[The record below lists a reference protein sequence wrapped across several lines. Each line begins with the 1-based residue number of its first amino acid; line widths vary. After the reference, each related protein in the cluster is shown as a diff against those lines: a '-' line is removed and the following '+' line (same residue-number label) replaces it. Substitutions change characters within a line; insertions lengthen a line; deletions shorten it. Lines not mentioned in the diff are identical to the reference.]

1 MKKYFS
7 QGFVDSVG
15 ACISL
20 SCAIHCMAMPLL
32 VTFLPLIGL
41 GFFVSEPAEL
51 VIIGGAVVL
60 ALGSI
65 VWGIRHHR
73 RWRAF
78 LVLIVGIAFI
88 ATAHISA
95 EGIYEVILHI
105 SGGISLASAHL
116 VNRHLCKTCA
126 ACEEEHASVSH

>member
-1 MKKYFS
+1 MRRQFN
-7 QGFVDSVG
+7 QGLVDCIG

-20 SCAIHCMAMPLL
+20 SCAIHCIAMPLL
-32 VTFLPLIGL
+32 ITILPLIGL

-51 VIIGGAVVL
+51 IIIGVAVVL

-65 VWGIRHHR
+65 VWGIRHHQ

-78 LVLIVGIAFI
+78 LVLVVGIAFI

-95 EGIYEVILHI
+95 EGIYEVILHS
-105 SGGISLASAHL
+105 SGGILLASAHL
-116 VNRHLCKTCA
+116 VNRHLCKTCPA
-126 ACEEEHASVSH
+126 GKEQQAEVMN